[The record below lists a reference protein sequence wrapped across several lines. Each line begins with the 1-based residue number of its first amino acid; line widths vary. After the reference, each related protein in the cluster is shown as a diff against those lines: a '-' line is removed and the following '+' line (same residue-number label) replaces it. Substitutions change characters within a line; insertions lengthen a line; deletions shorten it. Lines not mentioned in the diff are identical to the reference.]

1 MKAFALQRAAKGGR
15 ATDAALLR
23 ELIQAE
29 CAAAEIELR
38 FVSLHLGFQV
48 GGDCIQVLL
57 AALFGFE
64 QPRFAHDAQM
74 PGHVV
79 LRNLQAFG
87 NTRDVQLLLEE
98 QAQDAQPRPLA
109 QSLERRDASQS
120 RQCDE
125 YNRTERGE
133 IRTVLLNLSSHN

>member
-1 MKAFALQRAAKGGR
+1 QYLHSFPTRRSSDLIHAYLYKYAYEAFALQRAAKGER

-64 QPRFAHDAQM
+64 QPRFAHNAQM
-74 PGHVV
+74 PRH
-79 LRNLQAFG
+79 
-87 NTRDVQLLLEE
+87 
-98 QAQDAQPRPLA
+98 
-109 QSLERRDASQS
+109 
-120 RQCDE
+120 
-125 YNRTERGE
+125 
-133 IRTVLLNLSSHN
+133 